1 MPLWLAAVL
10 LPEPGACPR
19 SSAGAQKTEP
29 TAKAFFMPS
38 LLCVQGAAKDI
49 GWRFADFALDFR
61 QERRIMIFEHEHCS
75 S

>member
-29 TAKAFFMPS
+29 TAKAFFMP
-38 LLCVQGAAKDI
+38 LLSCVQGAAKISDGVLLI
-49 GWRFADFALDFR
+49 LRLTSGR
-61 QERRIMIFEHEHCS
+61 S
-75 S
+75 GV